1 MLTSSH
7 VPEYLVA
14 AFAKRFA
21 EKTSQFNENSRF
33 YEFLFAYM
41 LARISLRAPANAI
54 LATLPFIANL
64 LIRHK

>member
-21 EKTSQFNENSRF
+21 EKTSQVNQGFTNSNFVFR
-33 YEFLFAYM
+33 